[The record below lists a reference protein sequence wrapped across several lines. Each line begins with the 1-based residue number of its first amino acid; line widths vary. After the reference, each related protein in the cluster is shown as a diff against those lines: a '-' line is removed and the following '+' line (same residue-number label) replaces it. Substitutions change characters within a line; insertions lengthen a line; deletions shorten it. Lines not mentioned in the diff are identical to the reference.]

1 MLKFRH
7 SLLAAA
13 ICAALFVPC
22 AWAQTNLTEILD
34 SITNPDGTRFNGT
47 VVITWN
53 GFAGTT
59 SAPVSHLSASASIYN
74 GALSVLLVPTTT
86 AAAGTYYQVV
96 YNSSNGTV
104 TWSETWQVPPS
115 TIPLT
120 ISQVRQ
126 STGPGSGGSGGG
138 TGGGI
143 TLPIPIS
150 QVTGLSG
157 SLSAINSSLSSLT
170 TQLNTLGSTVG
181 GHTTSLTN
189 LTSMV
194 NGLST
199 TVSGNTT
206 SLTTLNNSVTALTTT
221 VNSNAASLTT
231 LTTTVGSLNTS
242 LTNLSNLVN
251 GLAATVNALSN
262 SGSTAVFVDA
272 ETPVGTINGTNAAFT
287 LAHTPAPAASLS
299 LYRNG
304 LEQTNGI
311 DFTLNGAALTFV
323 SGSIPQT
330 SDFLA
335 AYYRMAGTGT
345 PAIFAD
351 AETPGGTINGT
362 NLTFTL
368 AFAPSPVASL
378 KLYKN
383 GVLLIQA
390 TDYSV
395 SSSTITFA
403 NVGAT
408 PQAGDTLL
416 ASYRH

>member
-7 SLLAAA
+7 SLLAAI
-13 ICAALFVPC
+13 ICTALVVPC
-22 AWAQTNLTEILD
+22 AWAQTNLTEVLD

-53 GFAGTT
+53 GFAGTS
-59 SAPVSHLSASASIYN
+59 SAPVSHLSASARIYN

-86 AAAGTYYQVV
+86 AAGGTYYQAV
-96 YNSSNGTV
+96 YASSNGTV
-104 TWSETWQVPPS
+104 TWSETWQVPASS
-115 TIPLT
+115 TPLT
-120 ISQVRQ
+120 ISQIRQ
-126 STGPGSGGSGGG
+126 STSPASGGS
-138 TGGGI
+138 GGGI
-143 TLPIPIS
+143 TLPISIS
-150 QVTGLSG
+150 QVTGLSS
-157 SLSAINSSLSSLT
+157 SLSAINTSLSSLT

-194 NGLST
+194 NGLNT
-199 TVSGNTT
+199 TVTGNTS

-231 LTTTVGSLNTS
+231 LTTTVGGLNTT
-242 LTNLSNLVN
+242 LTNLSNVVN

-262 SGSTAVFVDA
+262 SGSSSVFVDA
-272 ETPVGTINGTNAAFT
+272 ETPAGVINGTNAAFT

-311 DFTLNGAALTFV
+311 DFTLSGAALTFA

-330 SDFLA
+330 GDFLA

-345 PAIFAD
+345 PTLFAD
-351 AETPGGTINGT
+351 SETPAGTINGT
-362 NLTFTL
+362 NLIFTL
-368 AFAPSPVASL
+368 AFAPNPAASL

-395 SSSTITFA
+395 SGLTLTFA

-416 ASYRH
+416 AYYRH